1 MIKTLY
7 RLAVTMPGLLLC
19 LIATGCSDK
28 SESEIVAAWGDV
40 HVTLSDFERSYF
52 YYWQTT
58 HQPDSPELRRQ
69 YAIQMIEEELIAD
82 SALTS
87 GLVAEKDI
95 RPILEREQD
104 YFLRRRYLEKTIKD
118 TLTAVSD
125 TELEEALQRSRIRLR
140 VRQLY
145 ARTEDSICV
154 LEAQLKQGTAFK
166 KLARETIPDPLFA
179 MREGDLGWIGWG
191 DTDLH
196 VEDVLYSMERG
207 NVSEPVES
215 LMGWHIFRIDS
226 IEKTI
231 DFNTSDDPFEVREI
245 RQKLFRR
252 KLETAGARHYRDL
265 IWSKPLRVRVSLFKD
280 LWRLIEPH
288 LPGTTK
294 ERALFA
300 YQGIENDLT
309 PTMKNNVLAEVDG
322 EPFTVGEFIRSVP
335 DLPRHLMRPNLKKAV
350 EVAIRDKIVKNEAL
364 QQGIDQD
371 PVVQEKV
378 MRSRIKYLYYRTLA
392 VLDSLD
398 KARLTSARPETD
410 KSDRIDYP
418 QLHENYLPSSYAAD
432 EVNVFPEILEKAYT
446 NESQTIF

>member
-1 MIKTLY
+1 MSKPLYTLA
-7 RLAVTMPGLLLC
+7 LTMTGLLLC

-28 SESEIVAAWGDV
+28 KESEIVAAWGDV

-58 HQPDSPELRRQ
+58 HRPDSPELRRQ

-95 RPILEREQD
+95 RSILEREQD
-104 YFLRRRYLEKTIKD
+104 YFLRRRYLEKTVRD
-118 TLTAVSD
+118 TLTPI
-125 TELEEALQRSRIRLR
+125 TEAELQEALHRNRIRLR

-145 ARTEDSICV
+145 ARTEDSIRV
-154 LEAQLKQGTAFK
+154 LEAQLKQGVDFE
-166 KLARETIPDPLFA
+166 KLARQTIPDPLFA
-179 MREGDLGWIGWG
+179 MRDGDLGWIGWG
-191 DTDLH
+191 DTDLP
-196 VEDVLYSMERG
+196 VEDLLYSMERG
-207 NVSEPVES
+207 DVSEPVES

-252 KLETAGARHYRDL
+252 KLEMAGARHYRDL
-265 IWSKPLRVRVSLFKD
+265 IWSKPLRVHVSLFKD

-288 LPGTTK
+288 LPGNTK

-300 YQGIENDLT
+300 YQGIETDLT
-309 PTMKNNVLAEVDG
+309 PTMKNDVLAEVDG
-322 EPFTVGEFIRSVP
+322 EPFTIGEFIRSIP

-350 EVAIRDKIVKNEAL
+350 EVAVRDKIVKNEAL
-364 QQGIDQD
+364 KRGIDQD

-378 MRSRIKYLYYRTLA
+378 RRSRIKYLYYRTLA
-392 VLDSLD
+392 VLDSLE
-398 KARLTSARPETD
+398 KARFVSDGPETV
-410 KSDRIDYP
+410 KSDQTYYP
-418 QLHENYLPSSYAAD
+418 RLHENHLPSSYEAD
-432 EVNVFPEILEKAYT
+432 KVDVFPEILKKAYT